1 MLNARVFDPTG
12 KADVQIF
19 EGWATVDL
27 LQWRTWIKPRG
38 KTMCSI
44 FSISPGGGG
53 GGGFT
58 GAAAAA
64 RGGGGG
70 GGAGSIFTW
79 TGPLFGLPNAMAMQV
94 GAGGT
99 GSTGSGVAGGTGITT
114 RIALIPK
121 TAGAVPANQFL
132 AQGGGGGG
140 AAGTGAAGGVAGTAA
155 AAPSIGTSPLAGM
168 GVWQAYAGGAGGA
181 GGAQTGAVGASS
193 TIPVTGGRTMGGSG
207 GGGVTAADFA
217 GGGVTAITD
226 AYFSETRPIA
236 CAAGSNPGSGGF
248 FQLNPFWSWPGMG
261 GGASNA
267 GVGGIG
273 GPGAFGSGGGGG
285 GGGTTGGA
293 GGVGGPGLV
302 IIICW

>member
-1 MLNARVFDPTG
+1 MLTPRLFDPTG

-27 LQWRTWIKPRG
+27 LQWRRWIKPRG
-38 KTMCSI
+38 KTQCQI
-44 FSISPGGGG
+44 FVLGAGGGA

-58 GAAAAA
+58 AAAAAA

-70 GGAGSIFTW
+70 GGTGAQASW
-79 TGPLFGLPNAMAMQV
+79 QGPLYALPNVMSVQA

-99 GSTGSGVAGGTGITT
+99 GGAAGAAGLAGVPSRISLAPKTAAGPAANFLLSIGGGSAGGGGTG
-114 RIALIPK
+114 AA
-121 TAGAVPANQFL
+121 AGAGGIAGTLPSVATSVLSGLGLTQFL
-132 AQGGGGGG
+132 AGQ
-140 AAGTGAAGGVAGTAA
+140 AGAAGGV
-155 AAPSIGTSPLAGM
+155 
-168 GVWQAYAGGAGGA
+168 
-181 GGAQTGAVGASS
+181 QTGAVGVNA
-193 TIPVTGGRTMGGSG
+193 TIPVTGLRCMGGSG

-267 GVGGIG
+267 GVGGVG

-285 GGGTTGGA
+285 GGGTTGGR
-293 GGVGGPGLV
+293 GGDGGPGLV
-302 IIICW
+302 VIICW

>member
-1 MLNARVFDPTG
+1 MLTPRLFDPTG

-27 LQWRTWIKPRG
+27 QWRTWIKPRG

-44 FSISPGGGG
+44 FALASGGGG

-70 GGAGSIFTW
+70 GGSGGQASW
-79 TGPLFGLPNAMAMQV
+79 TGPLFSLPNAMSIQAGQG
-94 GAGGT
+94 GA
-99 GSTGSGVAGGTGITT
+99 GSTGSGVAGGAGNAT
-114 RIALIPK
+114 RIALVPK
-121 TAGAVPANQFL
+121 TAASVPANQLL
-132 AQGGGGGG
+132 AMGGATGGG
-140 AAGTGAAGGVAGTAA
+140 AGTGAAAGAA
-155 AAPSIGTSPLAGM
+155 GAAGAIPTLATSPLFGM
-168 GVWQAYAGGAGGA
+168 GTLQFLAGQAGAAGGV
-181 GGAQTGAVGASS
+181 QTGAVGVNA
-193 TIPVTGGRTMGGSG
+193 TIPVTGLRCMGGSG

-217 GGGVTAITD
+217 GGGVTSITD
-226 AYFSETRPIA
+226 AYLSETRPIA

-248 FQLNPFWSWPGMG
+248 FMLNPFWSWPGMG

-267 GVGGIG
+267 SVGGVG

-285 GGGTTGGA
+285 GGGTTGGR
-293 GGVGGPGLV
+293 GGDGGPGLV
-302 IIICW
+302 VIICW